1 MCVMLLGAPTEEE
14 KFRVSFYRIPAEPDR
29 RAKWIS
35 AINRVAKTDS
45 NPKSK
50 TDWTPTQYTRLSSE
64 HFIKGKESDNSL
76 SPDYVP
82 SIFNHTPSKR
92 KNKKTRDTERF
103 EGRQDMRR
111 RKRREEE
118 SEGLLDLS
126 ATQQE
131 LQDPVPPV
139 QEVKARVCES
149 EHRRDYIRSLESECQ
164 ALREENDHL
173 KSTIKLFSNIL

>member
-1 MCVMLLGAPTEEE
+1 MPDVCCAVGCTNRRG
-14 KFRVSFYRIPAEPDR
+14 KQFRVSFYRIPAEPDR

-45 NPKSK
+45 RNPKSK
-50 TDWTPTQYTRLSSE
+50 TDWTPTQYTRLCSE
-64 HFIKGKESDNSL
+64 HFIKGKKSDNPL

-82 SIFNHTPSKR
+82 SIFNHTPSTR
-92 KNKKTRDTERF
+92 KNKRARDMERF
-103 EGRQDMRR
+103 EGRQDKK
-111 RKRREEE
+111 RKRPEEE
-118 SEGLLDLS
+118 SEAAAGLLDLS

-149 EHRRDYIRSLESECQ
+149 EHCRDYIRSLESECQ
-164 ALREENDHL
+164 ALREENDHFKTFL
-173 KSTIKLFSNIL
+173 